1 MSYLAATLRPRAL
14 RIRAAARLLASVDE
28 PAQADVEHA
37 HPLWK
42 TWRGTDRLCH
52 ALRREGAA
60 LQVWGEDWL
69 DLSHQI
75 VKAEA
80 HLEEARPLAWRPY

>member
-1 MSYLAATLRPRAL
+1 MRN
-14 RIRAAARLLASVDE
+14 RAAARLLAPVDDE
-28 PAQADVEHA
+28 LTQAGVEREY
-37 HPLWK
+37 PLWK

-60 LQVWGEDWL
+60 LQVWGEDWT

-75 VKAEA
+75 VRAEA
-80 HLEEARPLAWRPY
+80 HLEDARPLAWRPY

>member
-1 MSYLAATLRPRAL
+1 M
-14 RIRAAARLLASVDE
+14 RIRAAARLLAPVDDE
-28 PAQADVEHA
+28 TQAGVERA
-37 HPLWK
+37 WPLWK
-42 TWRGTDRLCH
+42 MWRGTDRLCH

-75 VKAEA
+75 KNAEA
-80 HLEEARPLAWRPY
+80 HLEERRPAAWRGLA